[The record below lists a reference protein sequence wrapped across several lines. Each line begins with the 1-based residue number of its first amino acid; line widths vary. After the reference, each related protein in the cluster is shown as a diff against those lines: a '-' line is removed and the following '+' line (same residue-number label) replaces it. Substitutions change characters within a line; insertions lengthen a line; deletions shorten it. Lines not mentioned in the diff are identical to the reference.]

1 LKVDIHNLDSE
12 EEQLIRA
19 TDITIAAALG
29 KPGADLATSVAE
41 LSARCDLLHLH
52 IDLDILDASLV
63 SNHGT
68 REPNGPSMAQVQTAI
83 DTVMVSGKVAALAVV
98 SVYGEGEG
106 SAVSVASGIELI
118 GSALQ
123 SWRRYGLP
131 A

>member
-1 LKVDIHNLDSE
+1 LKVDVHNLDSE

-63 SNHGT
+63 
-68 REPNGPSMAQVQTAI
+68 RIMAPESRMGQR
-83 DTVMVSGKVAALAVV
+83 
-98 SVYGEGEG
+98 
-106 SAVSVASGIELI
+106 
-118 GSALQ
+118 
-123 SWRRYGLP
+123 WRRCRP
-131 A
+131 RSTQ